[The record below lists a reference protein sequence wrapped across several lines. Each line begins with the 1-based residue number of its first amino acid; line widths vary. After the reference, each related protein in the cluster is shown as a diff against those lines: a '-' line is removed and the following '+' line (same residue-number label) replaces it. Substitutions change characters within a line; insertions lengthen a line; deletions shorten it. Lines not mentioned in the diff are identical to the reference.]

1 MARSFLQIAFVDILF
16 VDILERCVLL
26 AERERKRMVR
36 LSEMCVHLRRSTD
49 QKVQVQSAGRLQFGL
64 WMPILLHPM
73 IRCNT
78 SRMYISCERCGS
90 LTHIHRIT
98 NKAGAFRAISSYLLQ
113 LSAACML
120 WGCVCS
126 SKQGRWLFRT
136 FSGDTIVEFLLS
148 WSVCKS
154 NREPSKTNDVF
165 WTKNS
170 HPHPPWPP
178 VDKHFC
184 VLADVRE
191 CSLSIHLIAI
201 LPCLFAM
208 IRMVLS

>member
-26 AERERKRMVR
+26 AERGREREWFACQRCACTCDAV
-36 LSEMCVHLRRSTD
+36 

-113 LSAACML
+113 LSAACVL

-126 SKQGRWLFRT
+126 SKQGR
-136 FSGDTIVEFLLS
+136 
-148 WSVCKS
+148 
-154 NREPSKTNDVF
+154 
-165 WTKNS
+165 
-170 HPHPPWPP
+170 
-178 VDKHFC
+178 
-184 VLADVRE
+184 
-191 CSLSIHLIAI
+191 
-201 LPCLFAM
+201 
-208 IRMVLS
+208 